1 MLMSRIKDPLYTDQL
16 ARLNR
21 VTNAMSQHL
30 TTLNSYVTGFTDLD
44 SQQQAL
50 LTAIKEQKTTL
61 DDDSRARLTGA
72 IPFIT
77 EQNKV
82 MESVETRVNKARA
95 KLSEQTD
102 MVLPPHSK
110 VAFMLT
116 VSLKLGDIN
125 DRISENRRMMS
136 FPPPS
141 SRTITSAPPLPSR
154 SRQSSVD
161 VPIRRES
168 TFSDDE
174 EPSGWK
180 CVIA

>member
-1 MLMSRIKDPLYTDQL
+1 MFRINDPLYTDQL

-30 TTLNSYVTGFTDLD
+30 ATLNSYVTRFTDLD
-44 SQQQAL
+44 SQQQTL
-50 LTAIKEQKTTL
+50 LTAVREQKSTL
-61 DDDSRARLTGA
+61 DNDSRTQLTRA

-95 KLSEQTD
+95 KFSEQTD
-102 MVLPPHSK
+102 MVLSPGHLNF
-110 VAFMLT
+110 VFRLM

-136 FPPPS
+136 FPPAS
-141 SRTITSAPPLPSR
+141 SRNITSAPPLPSR

-161 VPIRRES
+161 VSISRES
-168 TFSDDE
+168 TFDDEE

-180 CVIA
+180 CIIA

>member
-1 MLMSRIKDPLYTDQL
+1 MSRINDPLYTDEL

-30 TTLNSYVTGFTDLD
+30 TTLNSYVTQFTDLD

-50 LTAIKEQKTTL
+50 LTAVQEQKSTL
-61 DDDSRARLTGA
+61 DNDSRTQLTRA

-102 MVLPPHSK
+102 MVSSSPQLE
-110 VAFMLT
+110 VAFKLT
-116 VSLKLGDIN
+116 ISLKLGDIN
-125 DRISENRRMMS
+125 DRISENRQMMS

-141 SRTITSAPPLPSR
+141 SRNITSAPPLPSR
-154 SRQSSVD
+154 SQQSSVD
-161 VPIRRES
+161 VSISRQSSP
-168 TFSDDE
+168 SDEE

-180 CVIA
+180 CIVA